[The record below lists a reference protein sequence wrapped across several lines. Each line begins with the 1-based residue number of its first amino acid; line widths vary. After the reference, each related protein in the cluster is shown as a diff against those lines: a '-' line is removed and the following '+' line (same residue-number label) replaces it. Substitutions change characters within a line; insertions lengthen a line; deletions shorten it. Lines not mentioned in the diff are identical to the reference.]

1 MSDQPSLWNSLL
13 GAEVRFVHGA
23 RYRHRVIEAGSG
35 EPLILVHG
43 VGSSAEVFARNIPPL
58 AQDFHV
64 YAIDALYHGY
74 SSLEP
79 YDSEH
84 RVSTQADA
92 LLDFMDAAGIQRAH
106 MEGESMGAGMV
117 FDLAMRH
124 PDRVNKLILNSGS
137 YYVAMKRSFEAGP
150 EADQLVPLCRESVAH
165 FSRATV
171 RRRMEYLVA
180 SPDHL
185 SDELV
190 DLQYR
195 MYSDE
200 AIRASMARVY
210 GLTAPRPKLLCYE
223 EEEAAKLQA
232 PCLVLWTDKNRGQ
245 GPEVG
250 EYLADCLHAR
260 FHLIHDAA
268 HWPQWEQPEQHDA
281 AVRAF
286 LLESGA

>member
-1 MSDQPSLWNSLL
+1 MTDRPSLWNALL
-13 GAEVRFVHGA
+13 GAQVRFVSGA

-43 VGSSAEVFARNIPPL
+43 VGSSAEVFARNVIPL
-58 AQDFHV
+58 ARDFHV

-79 YDSEH
+79 YDAEH
-84 RVSTQADA
+84 RVTAQADA
-92 LLDFMDAAGIQRAH
+92 LLDFMDALGIRRAH
-106 MEGESMGAGMV
+106 MEGESMGAGIV

-124 PDRVNKLILNSGS
+124 PDRAGKLILNSGS
-137 YYVAMKRSFEAGP
+137 YYVAFKRSFEAGP
-150 EADQLVPLCRESVAH
+150 EADLLVPLCRDSVAD
-165 FSRATV
+165 FSRETV
-171 RRRMEYLVA
+171 RRRMEYLV
-180 SPDHL
+180 SRPDHL
-185 SDELV
+185 TEELV
-190 DLQYR
+190 DQQYR
-195 MYSDE
+195 MYSDP

-210 GLTAPRPKLLCYE
+210 GLTAPRPRLLCYE
-223 EEEAAKLQA
+223 EEEAAKIQA
-232 PCLVLWTDKNRGQ
+232 PCLVLWTDRNRGA

-250 EYLADCLHAR
+250 RYLAGVLHAR

-286 LLESGA
+286 LLR